1 MLKPPKPSDVTEATE
16 NVLASFLCKNLHAN
30 KPQSEVIPSKE
41 VLETMN
47 DLFAFIKK
55 NKRLLHV
62 DLTCCGLNA

>member
-1 MLKPPKPSDVTEATE
+1 MAKPPKAADVTEATE
-16 NVLASFLCKNLHAN
+16 NVLASFLCKNLHAD
-30 KPQSEVIPSKE
+30 KAKTEVAPSKD
-41 VLETMN
+41 VMDTMN